1 MGMFDHVIIPKSR
14 LLGIDEKI
22 DKYLSLVNQ
31 PEVSLQTKELDN
43 SLARYF
49 IRDDSLFYE
58 NRNNEW
64 VKNESDSLF
73 RGYLKTISTEMVPH
87 NITATL
93 VCYDYLQTSL
103 LDISIDFKIVIIN
116 GTVSEISL
124 FKYEEEDSAPRIERD
139 KELFIKLEKQLAF
152 SKTTLG
158 KCQRRLSKILYKIS
172 KIFISIGNA
181 IQRLSF
187 KL

>member
-1 MGMFDHVIIPKSR
+1 MGLFDNVIIPKSR

-31 PEVSLQTKELDN
+31 PEVSLQTKDLGN

-58 NRNNEW
+58 NRNHEW

-73 RGYLKTISTEMVPH
+73 RGYFKTISTEIGLH

-124 FKYEEEDSAPRIERD
+124 FEYEEKDSAPRIERD

-152 SKTTLG
+152 SKTILG
-158 KCQRRLSKILYKIS
+158 KCQRQFSKILYKIS
-172 KIFISIGNA
+172 KIFISIGNT

>member
-31 PEVSLQTKELDN
+31 PEVSLQTKDLDN

-58 NRNNEW
+58 NRNHEW

-103 LDISIDFKIVIIN
+103 LDISID
-116 GTVSEISL
+116 
-124 FKYEEEDSAPRIERD
+124 
-139 KELFIKLEKQLAF
+139 
-152 SKTTLG
+152 
-158 KCQRRLSKILYKIS
+158 
-172 KIFISIGNA
+172 
-181 IQRLSF
+181 
-187 KL
+187 